1 MREIKFRAWNKENE
15 KMIYS
20 NETYPRSIYKFEFDI
35 VSNFNF
41 KLTKMVDRFNV
52 KDDDGENYY
61 IECYEPI
68 DADIMQYTGI
78 KDKNNKEIYEGDI
91 VEFYSN
97 VEDEIITEKVEYH
110 FGIYRAGDYFVGKI
124 YNKCE
129 VIGNIYE
136 NPELLV

>member
-1 MREIKFRAWNKENE
+1 MREIKFRVWDNDEKIIKKVESINFPLGGESSSKTVCVYNE
-15 KMIYS
+15 
-20 NETYPRSIYKFEFDI
+20 EED
-35 VSNFNF
+35 
-41 KLTKMVDRFNV
+41 
-52 KDDDGENYY
+52 
-61 IECYEPI
+61 CYEWVY
-68 DADIMQYTGI
+68 DYELMQYTGI

-136 NPELLV
+136 NKDLLVE

>member
-1 MREIKFRAWNKENE
+1 MVNQVAKLCVYNE
-15 KMIYS
+15 
-20 NETYPRSIYKFEFDI
+20 EED
-35 VSNFNF
+35 
-41 KLTKMVDRFNV
+41 
-52 KDDDGENYY
+52 
-61 IECYEPI
+61 CYEWVY
-68 DADIMQYTGI
+68 DYELMQYTGI

-136 NPELLV
+136 NKDLLVE

>member
-15 KMIYS
+15 KMI
-20 NETYPRSIYKFEFDI
+20 
-35 VSNFNF
+35 
-41 KLTKMVDRFNV
+41 
-52 KDDDGENYY
+52 
-61 IECYEPI
+61 
-68 DADIMQYTGI
+68 
-78 KDKNNKEIYEGDI
+78 
-91 VEFYSN
+91 YSN